1 MKENIIELRQKI
13 KPKLTKPVLSD
24 TDAKKHPE
32 KLYQKFVIVTTDNAL
47 SNFSFISRKYYISK
61 LLAEV
66 SPNKNKNSTSTYSQ
80 TLKYK
85 EEIIKTN
92 IKYCKKFSKKLP
104 IMYWLPKMHKTAP
117 IGARFIV
124 VSKSLL
130 KISKVFKMIFNHVEN
145 FQRKSLF
152 YICFRKL

>member
-85 EEIIKTN
+85 EEII
-92 IKYCKKFSKKLP
+92 
-104 IMYWLPKMHKTAP
+104 
-117 IGARFIV
+117 
-124 VSKSLL
+124 
-130 KISKVFKMIFNHVEN
+130 
-145 FQRKSLF
+145 
-152 YICFRKL
+152 